1 MKKLKSLVWPAIA
14 QEVVK
19 IIGESRNRV
28 LVVEA
33 AVLLTAGW
41 EKNCHEVW
49 STLVPREEAIKRLI
63 SRNGLTEEQAIS
75 RIDSQPGNKTY
86 VDSANVVLCPLWEV
100 EFTKKQV
107 EKAWNLLQGRLL

>member
-1 MKKLKSLVWPAIA
+1 MKKLNSLVWPAIA

-41 EKNCHEVW
+41 EKNCHEVRTDSETGW
-49 STLVPREEAIKRLI
+49 CHHYPSTSL
-63 SRNGLTEEQAIS
+63 
-75 RIDSQPGNKTY
+75 
-86 VDSANVVLCPLWEV
+86 
-100 EFTKKQV
+100 
-107 EKAWNLLQGRLL
+107 